1 MLEASPSGSQ
11 MKLIPASVHRS
22 LDMVSVIGLIAAP
35 ILLGMSGPPAIVSY
49 VLAAIHLIVTLSTKF
64 PDTGHKP
71 LSLRNHGMIELVVGI
86 VLIVL
91 PWIVQWNG
99 VARGYYIVVGA
110 VLLVIWASSNY
121 GRQYGAERAQKARE
135 RA

>member
-1 MLEASPSGSQ
+1 
-11 MKLIPASVHRS
+11 MKVIPASVHRS

-91 PWIVQWNG
+91 PWIVHWSG
-99 VARGYYIVVGA
+99 VARAYYVVVGA
-110 VLLVIWASSNY
+110 ILLVIWASSNY

-135 RA
+135 RV

>member
-1 MLEASPSGSQ
+1 

-22 LDMVSVIGLIAAP
+22 LDMVAVIGLIAAP

-49 VLAAIHLIVTLSTKF
+49 VLAAIHLIVTLTTKF

-71 LSLRNHGMIELVVGI
+71 LSLRNHGLIELVVGI

-91 PWIVQWNG
+91 PWIVNWSG

-110 VLLVIWASSNY
+110 ILLVIWASSNY

>member
-1 MLEASPSGSQ
+1 
-11 MKLIPASVHRS
+11 
-22 LDMVSVIGLIAAP
+22 MVSVIGLIAAP